1 MRQGLIGRTS
11 RIEAIDLSAISP
23 APSASRVLASD
34 YSLDSGVM
42 SLVSSSARVVY
53 VASAGNLAVAA
64 AKFGAAALSG
74 STAMLTE
81 AIHSLVDSA
90 GQLLL
95 LTDGR
100 RRCTSSC
107 PEGRLHDRRQES
119 GWPGEQCRSCGKWAT
134 ALSEAQRVQAA
145 VGCQHDLP
153 ACRNPSLRFS
163 FGNGQEEA

>member
-1 MRQGLIGRTS
+1 MRQVPIGRTS

-42 SLVSSSARVVY
+42 SLVSSCARVVY

-90 GQLLL
+90 DPILL
-95 LTDGR
+95 LTGQSR
-100 RRCTSSC
+100 APKS
-107 PEGRLHDRRQES
+107 PDRTH
-119 GWPGEQCRSCGKWAT
+119 P
-134 ALSEAQRVQAA
+134 
-145 VGCQHDLP
+145 
-153 ACRNPSLRFS
+153 
-163 FGNGQEEA
+163 FGYGME